1 MTTTKN
7 IIEGRKEMALS
18 VADKIEW
25 DVYPVECDDYGDTEW
40 KWHVIFHMTI
50 NDKWYD
56 LYDDYYRKCPNDTTI
71 YNNML
76 ESIKDGS
83 MGDRIADILT
93 QEGVTN
99 K

>member
-1 MTTTKN
+1 MTTKDIVEERHN
-7 IIEGRKEMALS
+7 MALG

-25 DVYPVECDDYGDTEW
+25 DVYPVECDDYGDDEW
-40 KWHVIFHMTI
+40 KYRVVFHMTI
-50 NDKWYD
+50 NDTWYE
-56 LYDDYYRKCPNDTTI
+56 LGDDYYRKLPNDVTI

-76 ESIKDGS
+76 ESIKDGG

-93 QEGVTN
+93 QERS